1 LCVGAWLAIDRQIS
15 PGAMMAASIIMGRAL
30 APVEQAVGQWKR
42 LVAFRSAYRRL
53 EDLFQAL
60 PAQAA
65 ATSLPSP
72 TGRIDVENVVVWPP
86 AANRPSV
93 KGVSFSLNPG
103 ERLAIV
109 GASASGKSSL
119 ARALAG
125 VWPLHDGVI
134 RIDGAGYSQWDP
146 NRLGKHI
153 GYLPQDIE
161 LFSGTVAE
169 NIARLAKVDDKAV
182 VAAAT
187 AAGAHH
193 AILRLP
199 NGYDTPIGEGGV
211 ALSGGMRQR
220 VGLARALYGNPRL
233 LILDEPNS
241 NLDEEG
247 EKALAGALAAMKA
260 AKQTV
265 IVVTHRPQVL
275 AHVDHV
281 LVMSFGAALACG
293 PRDEVIARMRGQKV
307 VLAHERGT
315 ANQVAA

>member
-1 LCVGAWLAIDRQIS
+1 
-15 PGAMMAASIIMGRAL
+15 
-30 APVEQAVGQWKR
+30 
-42 LVAFRSAYRRL
+42 
-53 EDLFQAL
+53 
-60 PAQAA
+60 
-65 ATSLPSP
+65 
-72 TGRIDVENVVVWPP
+72 
-86 AANRPSV
+86 V

-125 VWPLHDGVI
+125 VWPLREGAI
-134 RIDGAGYSQWDP
+134 RIDGAAYTQWDP

-169 NIARLAKVDDKAV
+169 NIARLGKVDDKAV
-182 VAAAT
+182 IAAAT
-187 AAGAHH
+187 AAGAHQ

-220 VGLARALYGNPRL
+220 VGLARALYGDPRL

-241 NLDEEG
+241 NLDEDG
-247 EKALAGALAAMKA
+247 EKALAEALAAMKA
-260 AKQTV
+260 AGQTV
-265 IVVTHRPQVL
+265 IVVTHRPQLL
-275 AHVDHV
+275 AHVDSI
-281 LVMSFGAALACG
+281 LVMCFGTALACG
-293 PRDEVIARMRGQKV
+293 PRDHVIAQMRGGRV
-307 VLAHERGT
+307 VLARNNNGAT
-315 ANQVAA
+315 AAVA